1 MYAGYVD
8 GRLLFAAGMPR
19 YEIVDGTIS
28 EAVGSASSATI
39 KLPPSNVMR
48 DVPVKRASV
57 ISIRKDGAEVF
68 RGSVVDTTTDLRG
81 MRTYSIDS
89 AMMWLADICKP
100 PHTINGMALSTYL
113 GALVTQY
120 NAGCLAGKQI
130 KLGKVGV
137 SLPSITMSASEYK
150 SMLDLAKEA
159 ASVSGGELRIR
170 YADGAVY
177 LDCLASYD
185 HRCSQTVEL
194 RKNLLGLTDEIDG
207 ADLVTRVYPVGKDG
221 LTIEDVNGGQV
232 YLVNAAAEAI
242 YGRIDGT
249 LRADTDDASALKAT
263 AASYLAQHSGL
274 SRGIQVTA
282 ADLSAQD
289 IMIEAFAIGDSVR
302 VVSPPRGIDTIMQV
316 SKLDTSLVGSKSS
329 MTIGWGKKSLTGS
342 VSSSGGRSTSTSS
355 GGSSGAD
362 TIIDHGTTGK
372 WVWRKWA
379 SGIAEMWA
387 TFDTYTLA
395 MTAQT
400 WGALYTAS
408 WMGLAANKAARRYPF
423 AFVENPVVSATPTVT
438 SGNIWLATNT
448 ENDIGTRLTHAP
460 AYQCVRANDA
470 IVKAPQISYYVVG
483 RYKEVTA

>member
-100 PHTINGMALSTYL
+100 PHTINAMAVSTYL

-130 KLGKVGV
+130 KLGVVGA
-137 SLPSITMSASEYK
+137 SLPSITLAASEYK

-177 LDCLASYD
+177 LDCLTSYD

-232 YLVNAAAEAI
+232 YLVNAAAEGI

-249 LRADTDDASALKAT
+249 LQADTDDASALKAT

-289 IMIEAFAIGDSVR
+289 FGEYHQNVA
-302 VVSPPRGIDTIMQV
+302 QV
-316 SKLDTSLVGSKSS
+316 LLTADVTSQPIS
-329 MTIGWGKKSLTGS
+329 
-342 VSSSGGRSTSTSS
+342 
-355 GGSSGAD
+355 
-362 TIIDHGTTGK
+362 
-372 WVWRKWA
+372 
-379 SGIAEMWA
+379 
-387 TFDTYTLA
+387 
-395 MTAQT
+395 
-400 WGALYTAS
+400 
-408 WMGLAANKAARRYPF
+408 RRN
-423 AFVENPVVSATPTVT
+423 VENTFRELLDMNVIPIVNENDTVAVDELEGRNFGDNDTLSAIVASIINADVLMILTDIDGVYDKNPKVYPDAKRLSVIEKIDDEVRAMAGGAGSARGTGGMATKIRAAEIAGRANIPTYIL
-438 SGNIWLATNT
+438 SGEDP
-448 ENDIGTRLTHAP
+448 ENLYRIFDGEDIGTVFMP
-460 AYQCVRANDA
+460 
-470 IVKAPQISYYVVG
+470 
-483 RYKEVTA
+483 